1 MTLHLPGGETFLFH
15 WKFRSQH
22 LHLRHLCPA
31 DPVSLGHA
39 SPGLGS
45 IELMLV
51 ITCICIHLQPP
62 VLLRCATLFNSHSIS
77 EVVFFYDDYL
87 MRF

>member
-1 MTLHLPGGETFLFH
+1 MTLHLLGGKTFLFH

-22 LHLRHLCPA
+22 LHLGHLRPA
-31 DPVSLGHA
+31 DPISLGHA
-39 SPGLGS
+39 SPDPDS

-51 ITCICIHLQPP
+51 ITCIRIHLQPP

-77 EVVFFYDDYL
+77 EVGFFYDDYL